1 MLNIRGAENYELNT
15 GGTEHCMELK
25 TAMLNI
31 RKLKPAVLNTEGTGH
46 WKKLKIAMLNIRGA
60 ETYSAEYWR
69 SWTIKN
75 PFIFISG
82 AEGFVGFGP
91 VKMKYRSIGSASDL
105 IIYVT

>member
-46 WKKLKIAMLNIRGA
+46 
-60 ETYSAEYWR
+60 
-69 SWTIKN
+69 
-75 PFIFISG
+75 
-82 AEGFVGFGP
+82 
-91 VKMKYRSIGSASDL
+91 
-105 IIYVT
+105 